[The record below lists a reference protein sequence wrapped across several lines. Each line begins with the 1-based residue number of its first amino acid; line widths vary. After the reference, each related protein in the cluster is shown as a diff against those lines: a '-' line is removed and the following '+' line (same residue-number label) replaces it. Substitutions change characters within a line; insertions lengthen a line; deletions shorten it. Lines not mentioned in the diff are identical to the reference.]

1 MGGRPSLSLLAADP
15 DVEQKPDAFGFD
27 VDAVA
32 GTSGLQGD
40 DFHGRILPPRLHQ
53 T

>member
-27 VDAVA
+27 VNAVA
-32 GTSGLQGD
+32 IASGLQGD
-40 DFHGRILPPRLHQ
+40 DFHGGIVPR
-53 T
+53 TGS